1 MRGFLS
7 VTIFGERTG
16 ISTAQLWRDLS
27 VRLANKITDDDE
39 PVTIVR
45 MRSELEALK
54 ASGIIRA
61 ENVDDEELWLPVYS
75 KATQREM
82 EPREVQKGLAF

>member
-7 VTIFGERTG
+7 MTIFSERTG
-16 ISTAQLWRDLS
+16 ITAEQLWRDLS

-45 MRSELEALK
+45 MRAELEALK
-54 ASGIIRA
+54 DSGIIRV
-61 ENVDDEELWLPVYS
+61 ETVDDEELWLPVFSREKKRETEES
-75 KATQREM
+75 KQAALFE
-82 EPREVQKGLAF
+82 